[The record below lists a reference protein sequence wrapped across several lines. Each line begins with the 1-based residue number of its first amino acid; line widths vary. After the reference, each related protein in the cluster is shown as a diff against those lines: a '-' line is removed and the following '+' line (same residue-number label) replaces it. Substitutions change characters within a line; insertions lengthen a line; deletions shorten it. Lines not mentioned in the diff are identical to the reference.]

1 MSMHDMELT
10 ELERSGL
17 EAHHLKT
24 GTPSQ
29 LSDSFRLGVAW
40 ALNNSVL
47 VNEQEHEELKAYC
60 QRLDD
65 LNSCSR
71 ELLRGAS
78 HIATE
83 AGHSKSSEQFEWHIN
98 HIWNAM
104 IEKPKQLRTQSTE
117 VNNDDG

>member
-1 MSMHDMELT
+1 MSMHSVELT

-17 EAHHLKT
+17 EAHCLP

-40 ALNNSVL
+40 ALHNSDMAV
-47 VNEQEHEELKAYC
+47 EQKELKAYC

-65 LNSCSR
+65 LNSYSR

-98 HIWNAM
+98 HIWTAM
-104 IEKPKQLRTQSTE
+104 IEKPKQLREQSTE
-117 VNNDDG
+117 VNNDNR